1 MAADDRPLRHGW
13 GWRPSRSGLH
23 GHRRP
28 FPAASGLQV
37 PPIRQAMLATNVGS
51 MHRHQQATE
60 DASNQPQRGGGDILP
75 SGRQH
80 DLETHYEGDPYGK
93 MCARNESEAPK
104 AREERRRNFN
114 PKAPE
119 KTPEGW
125 CIRASPHAGPGEQF
139 EGDRAFFTESHC
151 DTARR
156 TAPGLR
162 DVASIAV
169 KRAPGPGAVQFPTA
183 TRKRRPHPPGA
194 ARPLPPPTPRTKRR
208 GGGLSSPFERVEIPR
223 VFAIFL
229 TCENETAAPRRD

>member
-1 MAADDRPLRHGW
+1 MDARVRMAADDRPLRHGW

-51 MHRHQQATE
+51 MQRHQQATE

-93 MCARNESEAPK
+93 ICARNESEAPK
-104 AREERRRNFN
+104 AHEERRRNFN

-125 CIRASPHAGPGEQF
+125 CIRPSPHAGPGEQL
-139 EGDRAFFTESHC
+139 EGHRAFFTESHC
-151 DTARR
+151 DTAG
-156 TAPGLR
+156 AP
-162 DVASIAV
+162 
-169 KRAPGPGAVQFPTA
+169 
-183 TRKRRPHPPGA
+183 PPGYGMSLQLRSSA
-194 ARPLPPPTPRTKRR
+194 GRDREPCNSLPQRGSGGHIRREPPARLR
-208 GGGLSSPFERVEIPR
+208 
-223 VFAIFL
+223 
-229 TCENETAAPRRD
+229 PRRLERNDAAAVCQVLSKGLKYRAFLQYF